1 MTLVQGAWLGVLVIS
16 VIATGVGVVHAKF
29 ESRKLFVEL
38 QQLRET
44 RDQIDVQWDRLQL
57 EMESW
62 GNHARVSNLARN
74 RLQMRAPK
82 PDEVV
87 VIRR

>member
-1 MTLVQGAWLGVLVIS
+1 MTLVQGALLGVLALV

-44 RDQIDVQWDRLQL
+44 RDQIDVRWDRLQL

-62 GNHARVSNLARN
+62 GNHTRVSNLARD

>member
-1 MTLVQGAWLGVLVIS
+1 MTVAQSAFLVVLTVG
-16 VIATGVGVVHAKF
+16 VIATGIGVVHAKF
-29 ESRKLFVEL
+29 ESRKMFIEL
-38 QQLRET
+38 QRLREA
-44 RDQIDVQWDRLQL
+44 RDKTDVQWDRLQL

-62 GNHARVSNLARN
+62 GNHARVSKLARN

-82 PDEVV
+82 PGEVM